1 MKKLFTI
8 LIITFF
14 INCSFSFANAG
25 CLKSL
30 DNELKA
36 TRIQLEKFSCKK
48 KQSLKVKFTCEE
60 TAPKGW
66 AKFYSNKFKN
76 IENKILKCLI

>member
-1 MKKLFTI
+1 MKKILTI

-14 INCSFSFANAG
+14 INDSINFANAD

-36 TRIQLEKFSCKK
+36 TKIQLEKFSCKK
-48 KQSLKVKFTCEE
+48 TQSLKVKFTCEE
-60 TAPKGW
+60 SAPKGS
-66 AKFYSNKFKN
+66 AKFYSNKFRN
-76 IENKILKCLI
+76 IDNKILKCLI